1 MTLAKALAWLG
12 HDCPGGCPRVATE
25 IGAGM
30 HFLHLP
36 GAQAPFW
43 THTVVVVDPY
53 EVPWAATR
61 LHGWLHDVNLCV
73 RRDHIVVRT
82 RAASDV
88 DIDSPVLAL
97 DAHRLPELG
106 ESA

>member
-12 HDCPGGCPRVATE
+12 HDCPGGCPRGATE
-25 IGAGM
+25 MSTRM

-36 GAQAPFW
+36 GTEPPFR

-53 EVPWAATR
+53 EIPSAATH
-61 LHGWLHDVNLCV
+61 LHGWLHDVNQCV

-82 RAASDV
+82 RVASDV

-97 DAHRLPELG
+97 DAHRLPKLG